1 MSIETEGVIMTE
13 LFIAT
18 NQLTALGTHA
28 DPIVGTVASL
38 YTAKIIFVP
47 SLDDVIEEAL
57 DSVGSNGIGGISL
70 MNVMKY
76 CAAVMCNAD
85 THEINIFRGAV
96 ESNVVL
102 GKKNWVVE
110 CRHHVNE
117 LQQLC
122 LIVTLRFVPFTMPLS
137 N

>member
-1 MSIETEGVIMTE
+1 MTE

-28 DPIVGTVASL
+28 NPIVTTSASM
-38 YTAKIIFVP
+38 YKAKILFVP
-47 SLDDVIEEAL
+47 ALGDVLEEAL
-57 DSVGSNGIGGISL
+57 VEVGANENGEYEL
-70 MNVMKY
+70 MGVLRY
-76 CAAVMCNAD
+76 CAAVMCKAD
-85 THEINIFRGAV
+85 THEVNIFRGSV

-110 CRHHVNE
+110 CHHHVNE
-117 LQQLC
+117 HQQLC
-122 LIVTLRFVPFTMPLS
+122 LIVTLRFVPPTMPLS